1 MPALDFKTLLQQE
14 RARKRH
20 EAKQQQQGSTKQK
33 EMEEEEEEEEEEGDD
48 DGEYKAPANF
58 AARVDAMLGA
68 VVATNVSAAVPSP
81 EEGQDVD
88 IMAVAAAK
96 ILEESQ
102 QAKHCLHARL
112 DPEYLATAMAE
123 RDLAQHA
130 LVGPPHG
137 IFYLPEYVSRELE
150 EQVIEI
156 AHSMPAKQW
165 VTLRGR
171 RLQCFG
177 GKPTEDVA
185 SFKAQV
191 LPPWVKQ
198 LCQSLTLASVFG
210 MEETPDHV
218 LLNEYQPGQGIMAH
232 TDGPFFRPRV
242 AILSLGGPAIF
253 RFKRRL
259 ASGEI
264 EGGKED
270 EQQRPV
276 GSVLLQPRSLI
287 VFEGDAYHEHM
298 HEILAVEEEVVGGEE
313 GTIPVLN
320 LATAGEGVKVGET
333 VRRALRV
340 SLTFR
345 KVNKPEAGRGEAAS
359 S

>member
-20 EAKQQQQGSTKQK
+20 EQEQERQQQQQGPSKQK
-33 EMEEEEEEEEEEGDD
+33 EEEASEEADD
-48 DGEYKAPANF
+48 DDDEEYKAPANF

-68 VVATNVSAAVPSP
+68 VVATNVSAAVSSP
-81 EEGQDVD
+81 EDVD
-88 IMAVAAAK
+88 IMALAAAK
-96 ILEESQ
+96 LVEEREQ
-102 QAKHCLHARL
+102 GKHCLHARL

-123 RDLAQHA
+123 RNLAQHA

-137 IFYLPEYVSRELE
+137 IFYLPGYVSRELE
-150 EQVIEI
+150 EEVIEI
-156 AHSMPAKQW
+156 AHTMPAKQW

-185 SFKAQV
+185 SFKPQV

-198 LCQSLTLASVFG
+198 LCQSLTLAGVFG
-210 MEETPDHV
+210 MEETPDQV

-259 ASGEI
+259 ATGEI

-276 GSVLLQPRSLI
+276 GTVVLQPRSLI

-298 HEILAVEEEVVGGEE
+298 HEILAVEEEVVGGED

-320 LATAGEGVKVGET
+320 LATAGEGVKVCDT

-345 KVNKPEAGRGEAAS
+345 KVNKPDAEGSEAAS

>member
-1 MPALDFKTLLQQE
+1 MSECLLAFGFITNSHTQHSATHMPALDFKTLLQQE

-20 EAKQQQQGSTKQK
+20 EQEQERQQQQGPSKQK
-33 EMEEEEEEEEEEGDD
+33 EEEASEEADD
-48 DGEYKAPANF
+48 DDDEEYKAPANF

-68 VVATNVSAAVPSP
+68 VVATNVSAAVSSP
-81 EEGQDVD
+81 EQDVD
-88 IMAVAAAK
+88 IMALAAAK
-96 ILEESQ
+96 LVEEREQ
-102 QAKHCLHARL
+102 GKHCLHARL

-123 RDLAQHA
+123 RNLAQHA

-150 EQVIEI
+150 EEVIEI
-156 AHSMPAKQW
+156 AHTMPAKQW

-185 SFKAQV
+185 SFKPQV

-198 LCQSLTLASVFG
+198 LCQSLTLAGVFG
-210 MEETPDHV
+210 MEETPNHV

-259 ASGEI
+259 ATGEI

-270 EQQRPV
+270 EQQRPLLPNCV
-276 GSVLLQPRSLI
+276 PPRLSCVCVLALLAHVDRLDERVMVIQIRVRLRYQLQ
-287 VFEGDAYHEHM
+287 GD
-298 HEILAVEEEVVGGEE
+298 
-313 GTIPVLN
+313 
-320 LATAGEGVKVGET
+320 
-333 VRRALRV
+333 
-340 SLTFR
+340 
-345 KVNKPEAGRGEAAS
+345 
-359 S
+359 